1 MYKLIFQLL
10 VQKMVTH
17 HKLTESAIKI
27 CKKLNKE
34 RDRKKEILEE
44 REIDRKRDRQKE

>member
-1 MYKLIFQLL
+1 
-10 VQKMVTH
+10 MVTH